1 MSERRRRNVYS
12 MSEMRKEV
20 NGSGSMQ
27 RGYGPECWSQ
37 ISGISSADSV
47 GSVNEAELPGQM
59 TIFDFPDAI
68 PDGGM
73 NG

>member
-1 MSERRRRNVYS
+1 MDR
-12 MSEMRKEV
+12 
-20 NGSGSMQ
+20 
-27 RGYGPECWSQ
+27 
-37 ISGISSADSV
+37 SAGHRLVASLRPIRSDSV
-47 GSVNEAELPGQM
+47 DEAELPGQM